1 MSSSQ
6 DMKRGQVY
14 EGVAAGWQT
23 ARSKHWTL
31 KMVASWWTKEK
42 KQDDENVDE
51 FRGSGYDSSR
61 AESEGS
67 ISASIVHQ
75 NALVQRSVLGI
86 YQKQNFK
93 FANIEDVTKIGVST

>member
-1 MSSSQ
+1 
-6 DMKRGQVY
+6 MKRGQVY
-14 EGVAAGWQT
+14 EGVVAGWQT

-42 KQDDENVDE
+42 KQDNENVDE
-51 FRGSGYDSSR
+51 FRGLGYDSSR

-67 ISASIVHQ
+67 ISASKVSASKVHS

-93 FANIEDVTKIGVST
+93 FANIENVTKIGVST